1 MELRT
6 FLAPVLKWWWLIVL
20 AAVLA
25 GVSSYLSVRNEPD
38 IYEARASLMLGR
50 PFDNPNPDGS
60 QFFLSQ
66 QLATSYAEIARREP
80 IRLATMNA
88 LGIDY
93 LPEYEVSVPAQTQLL
108 EIMVTDINPERAQAV
123 ANEIAHQLVLLSPGG
138 QDADRQEMKAFVDG
152 QLANLAKQIEE
163 TQEEILLLQGQL
175 GEMFSAR
182 EIADTQDQITA
193 LQNKLNS
200 LQTNYTNF
208 LANSQQE
215 ATNVLTIVE
224 SASLPNWPIGP
235 NRSLI
240 ILLSVTLGTV
250 LAVGAA
256 YALEYMDDSIDS
268 EDDIRQAVG
277 LPLLASLEKNGT
289 YDSYPTLTMK
299 SPRSPISEA
308 FRDLRTRVL
317 FLSLN
322 KPTGSLLITSANPNE
337 GKSFTAA
344 NLAVVMAQAGYRTVL
359 VDGDLRRPQ
368 QHEIFELSNKLG
380 LSNLIME
387 VNTPAQHR
395 EDAAQS
401 SWGDLLDSV
410 IQETQQG
417 GLLVLTSG
425 TVPPNPSEL
434 IGSNGMI
441 SVVEALKEKF
451 DYLIMDSSPC
461 LAVTDALLLASLS
474 DSVIMVSSAN
484 QTRGKNLKK
493 AVARLIEVD
502 ANVVGVVL
510 NRAHKTTGDRYSYYH
525 SYGSEENEAAEEE
538 VDEGDK
544 AGGGFRNRILRFST
558 SNGKDPSKV
567 KTEQP

>member
-6 FLAPVLKWWWLIVL
+6 FLAPLLKWWWLIVL
-20 AAVLA
+20 AALLA
-25 GVSSYLSVRNEPD
+25 GISSYLSVRNEPD
-38 IYEARASLMLGR
+38 VYQARASLMIGR
-50 PFDNPNPDGS
+50 PFDNPKPDGS

-66 QLATSYAEIARREP
+66 QLASSYAEIARREP

-88 LGIDY
+88 LGLDY
-93 LPEYEVSVPAQTQLL
+93 LPEYAVSVPAQTQLL
-108 EIMVTDINPERAQAV
+108 EIVVTDTNPGRAQAV
-123 ANEIAHQLVLLSPGG
+123 ANEIANQLVLLSPGG

-152 QLANLAKQIEE
+152 QLSNLAKQIEE
-163 TQEEILLLQGQL
+163 TQVEILSLQGQL
-175 GEMFSAR
+175 GEIFSAR

-193 LQNKLNS
+193 LQNKLTA

-208 LANSQQE
+208 LANSQE
-215 ATNVLTIVE
+215 EVTNILTIVE
-224 SASLPNWPIGP
+224 SAALPNRPIGP

-240 ILLSVTLGTV
+240 ILLSVALGTV
-250 LAVGAA
+250 LAGGAA
-256 YALEYMDDSIDS
+256 YALEYMDDSIES

-277 LPLLASLEKNGT
+277 LPLLISLEKDGT
-289 YDSYPTLTMK
+289 DHAYPTLTMK
-299 SPRSPISEA
+299 SPRSPISES

-317 FLSLN
+317 FLNLN
-322 KPTGSLLITSANPNE
+322 KPSGSLLITSANPNE

-344 NLAVVMAQAGYRTVL
+344 NLATVMAQAGYRTVL
-359 VDGDLRRPQ
+359 VDGDLRRPR

-395 EDAAQS
+395 GDAAGNS
-401 SWGDLLDSV
+401 LGDHLDTV
-410 IQETQQG
+410 LQETQQG

-441 SVVEALKEKF
+441 AVVEALRERF
-451 DYLIMDSSPC
+451 DYLIIDSSPC

-493 AVARLIEVD
+493 AVARLLEVD
-502 ANVVGVVL
+502 ANVVGIVL
-510 NRAHKTTGDRYSYYH
+510 NRAPRGTRGRYSYYQ
-525 SYGSEENEAAEEE
+525 SYGSVENEAVEEN

-544 AGGGFRNRILRFST
+544 ASSGFRKRILRFTT

-567 KTEQP
+567 RTEQP